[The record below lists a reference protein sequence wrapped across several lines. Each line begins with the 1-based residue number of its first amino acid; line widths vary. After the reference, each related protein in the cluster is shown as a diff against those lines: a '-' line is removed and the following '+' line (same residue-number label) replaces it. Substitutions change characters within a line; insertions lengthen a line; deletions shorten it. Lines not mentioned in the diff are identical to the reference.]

1 MLLELS
7 WLKEQQRN
15 DRDLGIIITENLKP
29 ASQCVKAAAKARSV
43 LGVVRRHF
51 KRLDPQDFLIIY
63 KSYIRPHLE
72 YCIQAWSPYLQK
84 YIYCLDSVQ
93 RAATRLVRGF
103 RKVPY
108 EDRLPILGLTTLAV
122 RRKRGD
128 LFECYK
134 ILSGK
139 ENLDPYQFFQR
150 SDTTHLRGHSCKLS
164 VSRCHLQLRQNF
176 FSQRVIKDW
185 NKLPLE
191 SLMHLLLTRSRIVWT
206 RIGRTLDMDI
216 KGSACWSPSPYK

>member
-84 YIYCLDSVQ
+84 DIYCLESVQ
-93 RAATRLVRGF
+93 HATTRLVRGF
-103 RKVPY
+103 RNVPY
-108 EDRLPILGLTTLAV
+108 EDRLRILGLSA
-122 RRKRGD
+122 
-128 LFECYK
+128 
-134 ILSGK
+134 
-139 ENLDPYQFFQR
+139 
-150 SDTTHLRGHSCKLS
+150 
-164 VSRCHLQLRQNF
+164 
-176 FSQRVIKDW
+176 
-185 NKLPLE
+185 
-191 SLMHLLLTRSRIVWT
+191 
-206 RIGRTLDMDI
+206 
-216 KGSACWSPSPYK
+216 SACWTAPCSNRLISPATRALSSKPAASRHCWRSMGQTGGCTDCRHTKARASTVT